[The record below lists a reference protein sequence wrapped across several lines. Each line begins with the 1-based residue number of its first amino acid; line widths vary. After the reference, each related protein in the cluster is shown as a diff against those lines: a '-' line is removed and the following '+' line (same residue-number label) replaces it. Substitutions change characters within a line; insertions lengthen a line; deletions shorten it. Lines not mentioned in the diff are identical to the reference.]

1 MENRVTSEFD
11 KSFEALAEML
21 RNEHG
26 LNGKAV
32 DAISSSVKDI
42 VMQMIR
48 LMKEGKSA
56 HEKFFSDIILNSVD
70 AIIGFDEDFRVFL
83 WNKGAENIFGY
94 AREEAMG
101 KDFEFLIPEYLLEKG
116 EKEFLIDEVRNK
128 GFIANYESERITKSG
143 EIKSVSISRF
153 SIFDEQNKSI
163 GSVGIVRDITLVK
176 KLQQELREKENLA
189 LIGEVVSSVAH
200 SLSNP
205 LNIISGNADY
215 LMLNKKPGDDEYEEL
230 QAIINETT
238 RITRSIRHLLNF
250 SRPIKS
256 NKKLNDLSEVIQRIA
271 VNVKHISG
279 NKEIKVKKEIDNAV
293 GKFEF
298 DAEQIEESIL
308 NIVTNAIQ
316 AIPSKG
322 EITLAVRRKNGN
334 AVISV
339 SDNGLGIPKENL
351 DRIFKPFFS
360 TKEYGKG
367 TGLGLSIVKRVISE
381 HNGNISVKSSPGK
394 GTAFIIELPLRS
406 K

>member
-1 MENRVTSEFD
+1 
-11 KSFEALAEML
+11 ML

-143 EIKSVSISRF
+143 ETKSVSISRF

-394 GTAFIIELPLRS
+394 GTTFTIELPA
-406 K
+406 

>member
-1 MENRVTSEFD
+1 
-11 KSFEALAEML
+11 ML

-271 VNVKHISG
+271 GNVKHISG

-322 EITLAVRRKNGN
+322 EITLAVKKNNGN